1 MCLFAGEGPLQI
13 LLLKVVKPCQC
24 DFLVV
29 KGCKISPLGFGF
41 SVGCFGMKCDFFF
54 NCFFFCYFLKGLSV
68 PSSLSNVWSN
78 EFSQN
83 LLTLVR
89 IESSFFS

>member
-41 SVGCFGMKCDFFF
+41 SVGMLFWDEM
-54 NCFFFCYFLKGLSV
+54 
-68 PSSLSNVWSN
+68 
-78 EFSQN
+78 
-83 LLTLVR
+83 
-89 IESSFFS
+89 